1 MKKINKPKS
10 PNKTKAKARLDDK
23 LINAIRRHKLVS
35 VLLFIL
41 IFSLSA
47 SAHTKYKD
55 WDNAQA
61 LRGLNRDFPILIEQ
75 IEQATGLDL
84 QVKSNCSVTQEKFG
98 GGVNICQYIVSDR
111 SVPNSELKTAKTT
124 LQKNSLFSG
133 YNESSNGRVVNFK
146 YRKISACE
154 FSNSRLYISC
164 QMGVRDANKGIK
176 Y

>member
-1 MKKINKPKS
+1 MKK
-10 PNKTKAKARLDDK
+10 AKLRLDDK
-23 LINAIRRHKLVS
+23 LINAIRHHKLVS

-61 LRGLNRDFPILIEQ
+61 LRGLNRDFSIPIEQ

-84 QVKSNCSVTQEKFG
+84 EIKSGCATTQEKFG
-98 GGVNICQYIVSDR
+98 GGVSYCKYSVSKSEGVDNR
-111 SVPNSELKTAKTT
+111 IFGDQEAVLNAQSVFKKRGEFDNKE
-124 LQKNSLFSG
+124 G
-133 YNESSNGRVVNFK
+133 FK
-146 YRKISACE
+146 YSYRNLIACE
-154 FSNSRLYISC
+154 FANQPPLYLSC